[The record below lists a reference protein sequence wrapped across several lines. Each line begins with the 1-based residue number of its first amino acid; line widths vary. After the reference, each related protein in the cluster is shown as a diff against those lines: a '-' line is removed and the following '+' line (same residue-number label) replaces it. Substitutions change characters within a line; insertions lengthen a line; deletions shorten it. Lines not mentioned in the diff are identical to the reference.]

1 MSAPSTWN
9 AGTIDA
15 SNTTH
20 VSMERHYTVSEVA
33 ELWSLSDNTIRKVFR
48 DEPGVLRTQLPSLRA
63 RKRQNITLR
72 IPESVVYRVHGR
84 MSVN

>member
-1 MSAPSTWN
+1 MSATAWSTS
-9 AGTIDA
+9 TIDA
-15 SNTTH
+15 SNGSH
-20 VSMERHYTVSEVA
+20 VSLERHYTVSEVA
-33 ELWSLSDNTIRKVFR
+33 QLWNLSDNTVRKVFR

-84 MSVN
+84 LSVN